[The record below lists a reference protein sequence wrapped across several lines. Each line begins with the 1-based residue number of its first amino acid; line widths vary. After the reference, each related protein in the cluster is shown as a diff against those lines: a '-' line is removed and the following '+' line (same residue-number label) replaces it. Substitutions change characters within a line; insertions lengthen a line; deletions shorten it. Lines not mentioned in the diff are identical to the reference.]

1 MDTLAA
7 SLSERLGPSATDIVR
22 RDHTAMLAVFHR
34 CRRAASPRVRRGL
47 ARSLCSA
54 LEVHLQLEEEL
65 LYPALREV
73 ACNEFLTHA
82 TADHDRMR
90 THIARIRQASPAD
103 PVFMAALMDLMREVL
118 HHMAEEETTF
128 LPVADRV
135 LQGRLGE
142 LGTEMMRRRM
152 ALLAPRLPRLAY
164 ERARGVRAGTLAW
177 LAVGALALGLAT
189 GHRRGRTAFSEAP

>member
-7 SLSERLGPSATDIVR
+7 SLSERLGPSATDIIR

-73 ACNEFLTHA
+73 ARNEFLTHA

-103 PVFMAALMDLMREVL
+103 PAFMAESAR
-118 HHMAEEETTF
+118 
-128 LPVADRV
+128 
-135 LQGRLGE
+135 
-142 LGTEMMRRRM
+142 
-152 ALLAPRLPRLAY
+152 
-164 ERARGVRAGTLAW
+164 RARGAGSASRAQRPPAGETAGQGAVPTPVPGPCSPGTP
-177 LAVGALALGLAT
+177 GDG
-189 GHRRGRTAFSEAP
+189 PP

>member
-1 MDTLAA
+1 M
-7 SLSERLGPSATDIVR
+7 
-22 RDHTAMLAVFHR
+22 
-34 CRRAASPRVRRGL
+34 RRGL

-73 ACNEFLTHA
+73 ARNEFLTHA

-103 PVFMAALMDLMREVL
+103 PAFMAALMDLMREVL

-142 LGTEMMRRRM
+142 LGTEMTRRRM
-152 ALLAPRLPRLAY
+152 ALMAPRLPRLAY